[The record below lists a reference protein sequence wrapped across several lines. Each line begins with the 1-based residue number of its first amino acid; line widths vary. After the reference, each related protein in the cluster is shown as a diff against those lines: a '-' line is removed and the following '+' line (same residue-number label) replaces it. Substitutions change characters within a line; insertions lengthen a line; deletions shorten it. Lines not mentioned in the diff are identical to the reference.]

1 MSRRASIFVVGVLS
15 ILAAGLLSLTVWR
28 FGSGPTASAARPL
41 TYVAL
46 GASDSVGVGATLP
59 ERESWVAV
67 LHARLPSGSRLVN
80 LGVSGS
86 LLRQALDQQLPVA
99 LDADPD
105 LVTVWLAV
113 NDLNARVPL
122 DRYAADLDTLLRS
135 LREGTDATI
144 LVGNVPDLSTLPA
157 AARMNLAPVPR
168 WNAAIE
174 EVVAR
179 HGAQLVD
186 LRDAWREVAE
196 HPEYVS
202 SDGFHP
208 STAGYVRLAD
218 RFCEAAAPRLE
229 AR

>member
-1 MSRRASIFVVGVLS
+1 MPRQFAATALGLLG
-15 ILAAGLLSLTVWR
+15 ILAAVSLFLLVWR
-28 FGSGPTASAARPL
+28 SGSAPTASAARPL

-46 GASDSVGVGATLP
+46 GASDSAGVGANVP

-67 LHARLPSGSRLVN
+67 LHARLPAGSRMVN

-122 DRYAADLDTLLRS
+122 DRYSADLDALLRA
-135 LREGTDATI
+135 LREQTDATI
-144 LVGNVPDLSTLPA
+144 LVGNVPDMSTLPA
-157 AARMNLAPVPR
+157 AGRMNLAPIPR

-174 EVVAR
+174 EVVVR
-179 HGAQLVD
+179 NGAQLVD

-208 STAGYVRLAD
+208 STAGYVRLAE
-218 RFCEAAAPRLE
+218 RFYDAAVAGLG

>member
-1 MSRRASIFVVGVLS
+1 MWRRSSIVLISILGVVGL
-15 ILAAGLLSLTVWR
+15 GYLLFGGWR
-28 FGSGPTASAARPL
+28 TASGTAEAGARPL

-46 GASDSVGVGATLP
+46 GASDSVGVGARVP

-67 LHARLPSGSRLVN
+67 LYARLPAGSRLVN

-122 DRYAADLDTLLRS
+122 DRYTADLDTLLRS
-135 LREGTDATI
+135 LREGSDATI
-144 LVGNVPDLSTLPA
+144 LVGNVPDLSTLPSA
-157 AARMNLAPVPR
+157 SRMNLQPIPR
-168 WNAAIE
+168 WNAQIE

-179 HGAQLVD
+179 NGAQLVD

-196 HPEYVS
+196 NPEYVS

-218 RFCEAAAPRLE
+218 RFFDVAASELG

>member
-1 MSRRASIFVVGVLS
+1 MLRRFLAPALGVLG
-15 ILAAGLLSLTVWR
+15 ILAAGALILTFWR
-28 FGSGPTASAARPL
+28 PGAGAAVAARPL

-46 GASDSVGVGATLP
+46 GASDSVGVGATVP

-67 LHARLPSGSRLVN
+67 LHARLPEGSRLVN

-99 LDADPD
+99 LDAGPD

-122 DRYAADLDTLLRS
+122 ERYAADLDTLLRA
-135 LREGTDATI
+135 LRERTDATI
-144 LVGNVPDLSTLPA
+144 LVGNVPDMSTLPA
-157 AARMNLAPVPR
+157 AARMNLEPIPR

-174 EVVAR
+174 EIVAR
-179 HGAQLVD
+179 NGAHLVE
-186 LRDAWREVAE
+186 LRDAWRELAE

-208 STAGYVRLAD
+208 STAGYARLAD
-218 RFCEAAAPRLE
+218 RFYEAVAARAE

>member
-1 MSRRASIFVVGVLS
+1 
-15 ILAAGLLSLTVWR
+15 
-28 FGSGPTASAARPL
+28 
-41 TYVAL
+41 VAL
-46 GASDSVGVGATLP
+46 GASDSVGVGAGVP

-67 LHARLPSGSRLVN
+67 LHARLPAGSRLVN

-122 DRYAADLDTLLRS
+122 DRYTADLDTLLRS
-135 LREGTDATI
+135 LRAGSDATI
-144 LVGNVPDLSTLPA
+144 LVGNVPDMSTLPSA
-157 AARMNLAPVPR
+157 SRMNLAPIPR
-168 WNAAIE
+168 WNAQIE

-179 HGAQLVD
+179 NGAQLVD

-218 RFCEAAAPRLE
+218 RFFDAATPDLG

>member
-1 MSRRASIFVVGVLS
+1 MLRPTSALALGVLGVLV
-15 ILAAGLLSLTVWR
+15 IGALSLTFWR
-28 FGSGPTASAARPL
+28 PGSRPAAADARPL
-41 TYVAL
+41 TYVAI

-67 LHARLPSGSRLVN
+67 LHARLPEGSRLVN

-122 DRYAADLDTLLRS
+122 DRYTADLDALLRA
-135 LREGTDATI
+135 LRERTDATI
-144 LVGNVPDLSTLPA
+144 LVGNVPDMSTLPA
-157 AARMNLAPVPR
+157 AARMNLEPIPA
-168 WNAAIE
+168 WNARIE

-179 HGAQLVD
+179 NGAQLVD
-186 LRDAWREVAE
+186 MRDAWREVVE

-208 STAGYVRLAD
+208 STAGYARLAD
-218 RFCEAAAPRLE
+218 RFYEAAAPTLGGR
-229 AR
+229 

>member
-1 MSRRASIFVVGVLS
+1 MSRSSSIVLVS
-15 ILAAGLLSLTVWR
+15 LLGILGLGYVLFGGWRPAAG
-28 FGSGPTASAARPL
+28 TAEPNARPL

-46 GASDSVGVGATLP
+46 GASDSVGVGASLP

-67 LHARLPSGSRLVN
+67 LHARLPAGSRLVN

-113 NDLNARVPL
+113 NDLNARVLL
-122 DRYAADLDTLLRS
+122 DRYTADLDTLLRS
-135 LREGTDATI
+135 LREGSDATI
-144 LVGNVPDLSTLPA
+144 LVGNVPDMSTLPSA
-157 AARMNLAPVPR
+157 SRMNLQPIPR
-168 WNAAIE
+168 WNAQIE

-179 HGAQLVD
+179 NGAQLVD

-218 RFCEAAAPRLE
+218 RFFDAAAPGLG

>member
-1 MSRRASIFVVGVLS
+1 MRRRLVPAALGVLG
-15 ILAAGLLSLTVWR
+15 ILAAGVLLLAVWR
-28 FGSGPTASAARPL
+28 PGAGSAAPAARPL

-46 GASDSVGVGATLP
+46 GASDSVGVGASVP

-67 LHARLPSGSRLVN
+67 LHARLPEGSRLVN
-80 LGVSGS
+80 LGVSGR

-99 LDADPD
+99 VDADPD

-122 DRYAADLDTLLRS
+122 DRYAADLDTLLRT
-135 LREGTDATI
+135 LRERTDATI
-144 LVGNVPDLSTLPA
+144 LVGNVPDMSTLPA
-157 AARMNLAPVPR
+157 AARMNLEPIPR
-168 WNAAIE
+168 WNAVIAEI
-174 EVVAR
+174 VTR
-179 HGAQLVD
+179 NGAQLVD

-208 STAGYVRLAD
+208 STAGYARLAD
-218 RFCEAAAPRLE
+218 RFYEAAAPRLE

>member
-1 MSRRASIFVVGVLS
+1 MLRRLSAPLLGVLG
-15 ILAAGLLSLTVWR
+15 ILAAGLLILAVWSP
-28 FGSGPTASAARPL
+28 GSQPASAGARPL

-46 GASDSVGVGATLP
+46 GASDSVGVGATVP
-59 ERESWVAV
+59 ERESWVAA
-67 LHARLPSGSRLVN
+67 LHARLPDGSRLVN

-122 DRYAADLDTLLRS
+122 DRYTADLDALLGA
-135 LREGTDATI
+135 LREHTDAVI
-144 LVGNVPDLSTLPA
+144 LVGNVPDLSALPA
-157 AARMNLAPVPR
+157 AGRMNLQPIPR
-168 WNAAIE
+168 WNAQIE

-179 HGAQLVD
+179 NGAQLVD
-186 LRDAWREVAE
+186 LGDAWREVAE

-208 STAGYVRLAD
+208 STAGYARLAD
-218 RFCEAAAPRLE
+218 RFHAAAVPRLE